1 MARDFNAMDDY
12 QRRLAEGAADAP
24 EPSTA
29 VGHGP
34 PTGGAPGATVLAM
47 GTQDKWVI
55 AALGAAL
62 GVGVGFLLPWLGT
75 IAARYP
81 IPFAGPIEILS
92 SFDAPALVVLR
103 PVIGAL
109 AGLVIAAVVI
119 AGSPRITVSDAEILI
134 ATGDDERRIERAQ
147 VAGVY
152 REGGA
157 LVIDSVEGRQLY
169 KGDVEAPRATVR
181 DAFVARGYPWEML
194 DRKA

>member
-12 QRRLAEGAADAP
+12 RRRLAEDAADAP
-24 EPSTA
+24 EPSGA
-29 VGHGP
+29 VGHQS
-34 PTGGAPGATVLAM
+34 PTGDEPATVLAM
-47 GTQDKWVI
+47 GAEDKWLV
-55 AALGAAL
+55 AVVGAAL

-75 IAARYP
+75 VAARYP
-81 IPFAGPIEILS
+81 IPFAGPIEFLS
-92 SFDAPALVVLR
+92 SFEAPVLVVLR

-109 AGLVIAAVVI
+109 VGLVVAAVVI
-119 AGSPRITVSDAEILI
+119 SGSPRITVSPVEILI
-134 ATGDDERRIERAQ
+134 AKGDDERRIERSQ

-169 KGDVEAPRATVR
+169 KGDVEAPRAAVR
-181 DAFVARGYPWEML
+181 DAFVAHGYRWEMV